1 MEHNSFDI
9 NLHGSGYNIAVMV
22 VTGLVFGI
30 TVSNSV
36 YFSRLSE
43 KPSESIGKS
52 TANIMMIMN
61 IMISLLLG
69 AIFLW
74 ASYKLIVSEESKY
87 HTMSKYIH
95 KTKESIHKIRNKTRD
110 SLTFLDNIDHHD
122 SHYGH
127 HLDHHDSH
135 YGHHLNH
142 HDSHYGHHLNHH
154 DGHHLDHHDGHHLD
168 HHDGHLNHHNDMLSD
183 TDFSDF

>member
-1 MEHNSFDI
+1 MEHSSFDI

-22 VTGLVFGI
+22 VTGIVFGI
-30 TVSNSV
+30 TVSNAV

-61 IMISLLLG
+61 ILVSLLLG
-69 AIFLW
+69 AIFVW

-95 KTKESIHKIRNKTRD
+95 KTKESIHKIRNKTKE
-110 SLTFLDNIDHHD
+110 SLTFLDNIDNHHD

-127 HLDHHDSH
+127 HLDYDS
-135 YGHHLNH
+135 
-142 HDSHYGHHLNHH
+142 
-154 DGHHLDHHDGHHLD
+154 
-168 HHDGHLNHHNDMLSD
+168 HLNHHNEMMTD